1 MYKDIV
7 NICLRQYNTKWRTQ
21 PHRSYNECSPV
32 VSSQIMSNWYLLL
45 LSKTFSMSESGWH
58 GLRIMCPSREP
69 YLSTIKIHLSEL
81 AYLASTMRASS
92 IIIISLNCNLFSTWY
107 SVNLALS
114 NNHSLTQRLIINM
127 YFENNCFTNCS
138 VSWSHIIYGTKTVT
152 YL

>member
-7 NICLRQYNTKWRTQ
+7 NICLRQYNTKWRIQ

-32 VSSQIMSNWYLLL
+32 VSNQIMSNWYLLL

-69 YLSTIKIHLSEL
+69 YLSTIKIHLSVL

-92 IIIISLNCNLFSTWY
+92 IIIISLNCNS
-107 SVNLALS
+107 SRHDIAVNLALC
-114 NNHSLTQRLIINM
+114 NNHSLTQRQT
-127 YFENNCFTNCS
+127 NNVCR
-138 VSWSHIIYGTKTVT
+138 
-152 YL
+152 